1 MGGAVVLIFFG
12 FLLMWGTAI
21 VPAYAIIRRPLG
33 GLHFILRVFFS
44 IILAFVLAL
53 VAAFLVFHWRSKAF
67 LGWYLALTALGSV
80 AIVFVLLVRKLAG
93 ADRDSGRTV

>member
-1 MGGAVVLIFFG
+1 MGGGVVLIFFG

-21 VPAYAIIRRPLG
+21 VPAYAIVRRPLG

-53 VAAFLVFHWRSKAF
+53 VTAYLVFHWRSKAF
-67 LGWYLALTALGSV
+67 LGWYFAVSAVSSV
-80 AIVFVLLVRKLAG
+80 VIVFVLLVRKLAG
-93 ADRDSGRTV
+93 TSARGAA